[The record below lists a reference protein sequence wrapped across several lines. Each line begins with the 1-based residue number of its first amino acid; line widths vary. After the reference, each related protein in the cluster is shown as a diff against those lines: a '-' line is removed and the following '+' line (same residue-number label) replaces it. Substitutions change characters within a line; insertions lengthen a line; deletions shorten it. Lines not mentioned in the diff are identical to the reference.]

1 MSRTVHV
8 EAESASVE
16 YFGRFDLRIN
26 RLIAHLA
33 AEGEIDDNTDR
44 AFAEAIGRVPQT
56 VNFWRNMLM
65 FPNSV
70 SLIKIARRF
79 DVSIDWMCGFYGNSL
94 EDCYRD
100 KKGPKSL
107 SLVA

>member
-33 AEGEIDDNTDR
+33 AEGEIPGTTDK
-44 AFAEAIGRVPQT
+44 AFADAIGRQPQT
-56 VNFWRNMLM
+56 VNYWRNMLS

-70 SLIKIARRF
+70 SLIKIAKTF
-79 DVSIDWMCGFYGNSL
+79 GVSIDWMCGFYSNSL
-94 EDCYRD
+94 EKCYRD
-100 KKGPKSL
+100 RKGPKQL